1 MKSEDIIVALGDVSE
16 EFVAS
21 AAVKKKRKLK
31 AWLIPSAAVAAC
43 LGIAAVGI
51 FALRGRNETPKWPV
65 EEVYLGAIETNAA
78 TEATW
83 NETELG
89 TYVEPKWDEKKA
101 TEKFTW
107 FELDGVEYSVSR
119 RDEPLAEGEIG
130 ASLGEVGLLGYDIYT
145 DSAHESFGEAFELKG
160 ISPECALGLR
170 IDGDTATY
178 VYINRWYSPETL
190 EDFLTDLNFEEN
202 LSFGG
207 ASMHYFDEDGELSYV
222 NFEDFEDSAVW
233 DMLLSD
239 GSLENMGDV
248 TVVSVLTVS
257 VSHELLGYENMALC
271 ICEDGTV
278 WTNILGMMKSFFVG
292 KEKTDAFIDWVIE
305 NVPGKRIVYVYPE
318 TDATETYEDTDM
330 GEESVVSFTSSG
342 YIPEENVENEPP
354 VAQSTYT
361 DENGAMISPPYD
373 PNAN

>member
-1 MKSEDIIVALGDVSE
+1 MKSEDILNTLSDVKE
-16 EFVAS
+16 EYIAEAS
-21 AAVKKKRKLK
+21 VVRKKKTKKML
-31 AWLIPSAAVAAC
+31 AAFAAVAAC
-43 LGIAAVGI
+43 LGLAVVGTV
-51 FALRGRNETPKWPV
+51 FFTNRNSEPNWPV
-65 EEVYLGAIETNAA
+65 EEIYMGTAVT
-78 TEATW
+78 TEATYV
-83 NETELG
+83 ETELG
-89 TYVEPKWDEKKA
+89 VAIIPTWDERKMP
-101 TEKFTW
+101 EKFNY
-107 FELDGVEYSVSR
+107 FEFDGKEFSISHR
-119 RDEPLAEGEIG
+119 REEPLAEAEIG
-130 ASLGEVGLLGYDIYT
+130 QSLGEVTLSGYDIYT
-145 DSAHESFGEAFELKG
+145 DQTHETSGEVFEIRG
-160 ISPECALGLR
+160 ISKECALGIR
-170 IDGDTATY
+170 FEGDGATY
-178 VYINRWYSPETL
+178 VYMNRWYSPATL
-190 EDFLTDLNFEEN
+190 ADFAADLNFEEN
-202 LSFGG
+202 LTFGG

-373 PNAN
+373 PSAN